1 MEVVRDGA
9 RTTLRTA
16 SLTRPTSKQRP
27 PSPSNT
33 WGNGRVTSKGSW
45 TRGCPSKHIKE
56 QTKGRNGRTR
66 KFSSYR
72 EWRRNDRVSR
82 RGNRIVGRLST
93 LSIRP

>member
-1 MEVVRDGA
+1 MEVVRDGGA
-9 RTTLRTA
+9 DHLAHCLANT
-16 SLTRPTSKQRP
+16 PDKQAEA
-27 PSPSNT
+27 PSPSNI